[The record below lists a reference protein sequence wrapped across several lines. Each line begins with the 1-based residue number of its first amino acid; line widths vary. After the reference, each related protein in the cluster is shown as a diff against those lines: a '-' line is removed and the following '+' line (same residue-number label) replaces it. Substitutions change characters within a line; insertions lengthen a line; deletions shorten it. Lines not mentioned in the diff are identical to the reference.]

1 MCIWESETVKQTKL
15 DNAPYIQ
22 ENETSTRLLK
32 NVVSVG
38 YLTLFHM

>member
-1 MCIWESETVKQTKL
+1 MCIWESKTVKQTKL
-15 DNAPYIQ
+15 DAPYIQ